1 MLCGALLG
9 ICSGKLCCLK
19 EAGVRTVPP
28 GPSLVSQL
36 LLVLPAV
43 LPLPEAVPLASR
55 LFWNPFVKLETRSF
69 PFLYWPPPPPAGLLG
84 MSGWGLVCASS
95 PGVSSP
101 YILCCL
107 SSTILEEEKVQ
118 QEERMRMESRRQV
131 TVSWDSGGSDEA
143 PPKVAKAPTPSL
155 ALCLLT
161 FEVYAVGRFMSVA
174 RKPNSGLF

>member
-1 MLCGALLG
+1 MCA
-9 ICSGKLCCLK
+9 
-19 EAGVRTVPP
+19 
-28 GPSLVSQL
+28 
-36 LLVLPAV
+36 
-43 LPLPEAVPLASR
+43 
-55 LFWNPFVKLETRSF
+55 SF
-69 PFLYWPPPPPAGLLG
+69 PR
-84 MSGWGLVCASS
+84 
-95 PGVSSP
+95 VSSP

-161 FEVYAVGRFMSVA
+161 FAVYAVGSCCLWGENQIAGYSKRNHCNFCSLFAPPHTTPTCTRFPNLLCSSELFEVMSDWIRPDLPIPPPPPTA
-174 RKPNSGLF
+174 PIIRLN

>member
-9 ICSGKLCCLK
+9 ICSGELCCLK
-19 EAGVRTVPP
+19 ETGVQTIHP
-28 GPSLVSQL
+28 GPPPPPLVSQL
-36 LLVLPAV
+36 LLVLPAA

-55 LFWNPFVKLETRSF
+55 PFWNPFVKLETRSSF
-69 PFLYWPPPPPAGLLG
+69 PRGSSGRQGGVWCVRAPPR
-84 MSGWGLVCASS
+84 
-95 PGVSSP
+95 VSSP

-143 PPKVAKAPTPSL
+143 PPKVAKAPSPSGIMP
-155 ALCLLT
+155 ANLCGLCCRQQLP
-161 FEVYAVGRFMSVA
+161 VG